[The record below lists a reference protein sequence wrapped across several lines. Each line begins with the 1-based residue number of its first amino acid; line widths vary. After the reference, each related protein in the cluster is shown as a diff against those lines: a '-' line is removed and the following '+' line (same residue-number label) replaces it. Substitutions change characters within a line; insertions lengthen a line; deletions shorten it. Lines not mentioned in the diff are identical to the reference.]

1 MTVRVADAS
10 AGMELIQPV
19 KTLRGLTLFNTGMTL
34 TEKHIKALKAWG
46 ITEIEI
52 KGEND
57 TTSTPQKALDDRSR
71 NEVIGEVDFIFQK
84 TDKSNPVVRE
94 LYELAIKHKIE
105 RRSHCDERSVDLNS
119 ANGQHSQSTQY
130 FPEDNGSN

>member
-1 MTVRVADAS
+1 MTVRVADAC

-19 KTLRGLTLFNTGMTL
+19 RTLRGITLFNTGITL

-57 TTSTPQKALDDRSR
+57 TASPSRRNLDDSSR

-84 TDKSNPVVRE
+84 ADMTKPLVRE
-94 LYELAIKHKIE
+94 LYELAIKHKIK
-105 RRSHCDERSVDLNS
+105 RKSQCDERSVELNS
-119 ANGQHSQSTQY
+119 ANGEHSQPTQY